1 MSKQQVKKV
10 SWRRISR
17 LNGKAASL
25 WASWDLPALEG
36 EPALLQQNSFSSPQ
50 QEGFQNGHRRWKPTH
65 LGLARVY
72 NGHGFENC
80 CCGQLPP
87 DLWPKMTLRLGSRV
101 AATPFIGSMSRKT
114 AESCNM
120 LCPEANAAQ
129 NGGRQNSCQK
139 RTQSCGKWK
148 QKGTRIHKWDRKS
161 GNKVE
166 TRLQKAD
173 QRSNEVGS
181 STSMWDQKSNK
192 VGPKWSKMGGR
203 IQKRDQKTRGL
214 DPEWAPKAGPG
225 KFIFYPYTPSLSCH
239 FSSKTASRYLIVTTR
254 WTLPLQVLAHYAIGS
269 HTPTWRRHL
278 SVIMQAFPKD
288 GAGGADGA

>member
-1 MSKQQVKKV
+1 M
-10 SWRRISR
+10 ISFI
-17 LNGKAASL
+17 LKTFLEGG
-25 WASWDLPALEG
+25 PAL
-36 EPALLQQNSFSSPQ
+36 PQQNSFSNPQ
-50 QEGFQNGHRRWKPTH
+50 EEGFQNGRQRLKPTR
-65 LGLARVY
+65 LGIARVSKRSR
-72 NGHGFENC
+72 FREDC
-80 CCGQLPP
+80 CSGQLPP

-148 QKGTRIHKWDRKS
+148 QKGTRTHKWDRKS

-181 STSMWDQKSNK
+181 STSM
-192 VGPKWSKMGGR
+192 
-203 IQKRDQKTRGL
+203 
-214 DPEWAPKAGPG
+214 
-225 KFIFYPYTPSLSCH
+225 
-239 FSSKTASRYLIVTTR
+239 
-254 WTLPLQVLAHYAIGS
+254 
-269 HTPTWRRHL
+269 
-278 SVIMQAFPKD
+278 
-288 GAGGADGA
+288 